1 MALIEKFNEIE
12 SKFLDVERRMSDP
25 EIISNQEKYQLLVQ
39 EHSRLKDIVDTYRS
53 YQEITQSLDDTHTLL
68 NDPDMKLIAEEE
80 IEILS
85 KKKKAIE
92 EKLTIYLMPTDPN
105 DHRNAILEIRSGTGG
120 NEAALFASDLFRM
133 YSRFAEQQKWKIE
146 VLSEN
151 LTNLGGIKEISI
163 LISGIDVYRRL
174 KFESGTHRVQRVPDT
189 ESSGRI
195 HTSAVTVAIMP
206 EATEVDINIDPKDLR
221 IDTFRSSGAG
231 GQHVNK
237 TDSAIRITHIPS
249 GVVVS
254 CQEER
259 SQFQNKERAM
269 NMLRTKLYE
278 QTLQSQTQEY
288 AQNRKLQ
295 VGTGDR
301 SQKIRTYNF
310 PQNRITD
317 HRINLTLYNMDKVL
331 EGALIPLTDAL
342 IKAYY
347 IDEMSK

>member
-85 KKKKAIE
+85 EKKKALE

-278 QTLQSQTQEY
+278 QTLQSHAQEY

>member
-12 SKFLDVERRMSDP
+12 SKFLDIERRMSDP

-39 EHSRLKDIVDTYRS
+39 EHSRLKDIVDAYRS
-53 YQEITQSLDDTHTLL
+53 YQETTQSIDDTHALL
-68 NDPDMKLIAEEE
+68 NDPDMKLMAEEE

-85 KKKKAIE
+85 KKKKVLE
-92 EKLTIYLMPTDPN
+92 EKLSIYLMPTDPN

-133 YSRFAEQQKWKIE
+133 YSRFAEHQKWKIE

-206 EATEVDINIDPKDLR
+206 EATEVDINIDTKDLR

-278 QTLQSQTQEY
+278 QTLQSQAQEY

-331 EGALIPLTDAL
+331 EGELTALTDAL
-342 IKAYY
+342 IKAYH